1 MRARSPLL
9 CCPGFPVDVCMFTS
23 VVLSLTNA
31 SWVSSRCVHVHLCC
45 LVTYQRVLGS
55 QSMCACSLLLSCHL
69 PMRPGFPV
77 DACTFTSVVLLVFP
91 VDACVFTAVVLSL
104 PMRHPQVN
112 DTGTLLQC
120 AHPPYVE
127 QSPTQPSRLASTC
140 ALGSFKL
147 AGERSSQ

>member
-1 MRARSPLL
+1 MRAPSLL
-9 CCPGFPVDVCMFTS
+9 LSCYLPMCPEFSVDACTFTS

-31 SWVSSRCVHVHLCC
+31 SWVPSRCVHVHFCC
-45 LVTYQRVLGS
+45 LVTYQCVLGF
-55 QSMCACSLLLSCHL
+55 QSMRARSLL
-69 PMRPGFPV
+69 F
-77 DACTFTSVVLLVFP
+77 VLLVFP